1 MRITASDAASNTGS
15 DISDSAF
22 IIDSTNPAQSIS
34 YAGAGGNVPQIGR
47 KINNTGLDL
56 TLSSTD
62 SYLDTVYFQFINTTD
77 GLYWNNESQGWLG
90 VQTWSVLC
98 TDGVSLGTS
107 LGCSNISTSIS
118 PTILDGKSYSLAF
131 KSVDEA
137 GNSTTSIT
145 HTYVGDVTP
154 PNLNISTASGSFLK
168 NGILL
173 SGTAS
178 DSGSTVSSVKVEIK
192 K

>member
-1 MRITASDAASNTGS
+1 MRITARDAASNTSS
-15 DISDSAF
+15 DVSDNHF
-22 IIDSTNPAQSIS
+22 IIDSTNPVQNIS

-56 TLSSTD
+56 TLSATD
-62 SYLDTVYFQFINTTD
+62 NYLDAVYFQFINTTD

-90 VQTWSVLC
+90 VETWSILC
-98 TDGVSLGTS
+98 NDGANLGTN
-107 LGCSNISTSIS
+107 LACSNISTSIS
-118 PTILDGKSYSLAF
+118 PTILDGKSYSLIF
-131 KSVDEA
+131 KSIDEA
-137 GNSTTSIT
+137 GNSSTSIS
-145 HTYVGDVTP
+145 HSYIGDVVP
-154 PNLNISTASGSFLK
+154 PNLTISTASGSFLK

-178 DSGSTVSSVKVEIK
+178 DSGSSVSSVKLEIK